1 MVSSVQR
8 MNVTVLGSVSLC
20 IVCGLE
26 SLAARVRARPP
37 IPTEFNLP
45 SLSDL

>member
-20 IVCGLE
+20 MLCGLE
-26 SLAARVRARPP
+26 SLAARESQAPNP
-37 IPTEFNLP
+37 HGI
-45 SLSDL
+45 